1 MNLSLK
7 NRVAFSFIIAN
18 IVVLIMGFT
27 VFYFLDS
34 LNQRISQITDSSNK
48 ISVVS
53 DEAKISAVSIL
64 KMQKKILTTKSNE
77 EDLRRLASL
86 CENFSNQLQKLDSY
100 YTEVDAKKI
109 ISKMLGYID
118 SLETIVSKTALFY
131 RDNAG
136 LSTISELTD
145 KILESFS
152 DFQDI
157 QFYHNEQR
165 EKQIRAIIGETR
177 RNMLITLI
185 ITFLGTI
192 LLSLVIPGKIT
203 MPFKKITD
211 AVRELQE
218 CNFDVTIYYN
228 QNDEIGD
235 LSREMNKMI
244 QSIKKF
250 EELRTEKIGLEN
262 RKFDT
267 LANLVKKNILLTQAN
282 GEILYLNSRLYTLL
296 DMQSDDLVHRLYTE
310 VNLPDSIV
318 ESLDLA
324 IKRRS
329 KIDNS
334 EISFPRRTKVL
345 DPETNEYVYQ
355 ELDEPYHGFANVI
368 PIRAKESSSDYY
380 MMIISEEVFV

>member
-1 MNLSLK
+1 
-7 NRVAFSFIIAN
+7 
-18 IVVLIMGFT
+18 
-27 VFYFLDS
+27 
-34 LNQRISQITDSSNK
+34 
-48 ISVVS
+48 
-53 DEAKISAVSIL
+53 
-64 KMQKKILTTKSNE
+64 
-77 EDLRRLASL
+77 
-86 CENFSNQLQKLDSY
+86 
-100 YTEVDAKKI
+100 
-109 ISKMLGYID
+109 
-118 SLETIVSKTALFY
+118 
-131 RDNAG
+131 
-136 LSTISELTD
+136 
-145 KILESFS
+145 
-152 DFQDI
+152 
-157 QFYHNEQR
+157 
-165 EKQIRAIIGETR
+165 
-177 RNMLITLI
+177 
-185 ITFLGTI
+185 
-192 LLSLVIPGKIT
+192 
-203 MPFKKITD
+203 
-211 AVRELQE
+211 
-218 CNFDVTIYYN
+218 
-228 QNDEIGD
+228 
-235 LSREMNKMI
+235 MI

-282 GEILYLNSRLYTLL
+282 GEILFLNSRLYTLL